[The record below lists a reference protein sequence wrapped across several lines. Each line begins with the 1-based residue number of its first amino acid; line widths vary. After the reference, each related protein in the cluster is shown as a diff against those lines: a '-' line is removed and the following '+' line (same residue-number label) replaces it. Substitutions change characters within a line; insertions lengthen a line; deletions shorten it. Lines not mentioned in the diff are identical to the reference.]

1 MKSIVITG
9 STRGIGYGLAD
20 SFLGLGGAVAVSG
33 RTDAGVKAAVA
44 KLAATHGDEHVFG
57 WPCDVSDHAQV
68 QALWDSAMDRFGRID
83 IWINNAGIGHPQG
96 AIWEQP
102 IESVKA
108 IIDTNVLGT
117 IYGAMVASRGLL
129 RQGHGALYNMH
140 GAGSDGRRIHGLS
153 LYGSTKRAVSYLTQ
167 ALVREAGDTPLII
180 GAINPGMVITELITR
195 QFEGRP
201 EEWQRAK
208 RIFNLIADRVETVT
222 PWLARQILANQK
234 SGAVI
239 AWLTPAKMLRRFL
252 SLPFRKRDLFT

>member
-1 MKSIVITG
+1 M
-9 STRGIGYGLAD
+9 
-20 SFLGLGGAVAVSG
+20 LGVYFETIQGRPGFHTILG
-33 RTDAGVKAAVA
+33 
-44 KLAATHGDEHVFG
+44 
-57 WPCDVSDHAQV
+57 
-68 QALWDSAMDRFGRID
+68 
-83 IWINNAGIGHPQG
+83 
-96 AIWEQP
+96 
-102 IESVKA
+102 
-108 IIDTNVLGT
+108 VLGT
-117 IYGAMVASRGLL
+117 VLGK
-129 RQGHGALYNMH
+129 
-140 GAGSDGRRIHGLS
+140 D
-153 LYGSTKRAVSYLTQ
+153 Q
-167 ALVREAGDTPLII
+167 ALII